1 MEILNQIILAGN
13 LTDQPT
19 VSDAGGRQFIR
30 ARLAQSW
37 FYETQG
43 KTVEHRQ
50 FIPLTF
56 FGESAIAAKSFQ
68 KGDNIHVTGQLIRR
82 EARPRPEEANTVREP
97 GTIREQTFTRSTS
110 FAPSASRRNRSRNN
124 SQLTKTIFG
133 ARTTRSE
140 FHPSLRRASV
150 IGLFKRSLAASLC
163 AVARLRCVFVPIG
176 ALAIGAMFLWTG
188 FGVVFNYTHSA
199 PFGLYREEFD
209 SEAAIHDPAP
219 YVFFCPD
226 RRWPSMRGEPNYR
239 DPMRTCPDGFS
250 PLIKPVVAWPGDLVS
265 VSANG
270 IRVNGR
276 PLPNSAPIERD
287 SKGQQLRPFA
297 ARRVSRWP

>member
-1 MEILNQIILAGN
+1 M
-13 LTDQPT
+13 
-19 VSDAGGRQFIR
+19 
-30 ARLAQSW
+30 
-37 FYETQG
+37 
-43 KTVEHRQ
+43 
-50 FIPLTF
+50 
-56 FGESAIAAKSFQ
+56 
-68 KGDNIHVTGQLIRR
+68 
-82 EARPRPEEANTVREP
+82 
-97 GTIREQTFTRSTS
+97 
-110 FAPSASRRNRSRNN
+110 
-124 SQLTKTIFG
+124 
-133 ARTTRSE
+133 
-140 FHPSLRRASV
+140 

-163 AVARLRCVFVPIG
+163 AVARLRFIFVPIG

-199 PFGLYREEFD
+199 PFGLYREEFE
-209 SEAAIHDPAP
+209 SEATIHDPAP

-297 ARRVSRWP
+297 HGEYRVGPNELWVISSFSTRSFDSRYFGPIPLRSVHSWLRPLLVEHTHPSSPAGGQ